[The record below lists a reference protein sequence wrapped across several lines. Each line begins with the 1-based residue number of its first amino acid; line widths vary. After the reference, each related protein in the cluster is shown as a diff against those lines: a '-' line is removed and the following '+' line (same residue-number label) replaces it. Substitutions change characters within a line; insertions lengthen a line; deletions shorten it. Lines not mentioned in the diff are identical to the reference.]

1 MNNQNKIFGVIFI
14 AIGLV
19 NLIRPE
25 WIDFGIFTATG
36 ASLLIN
42 PRNSATAKIMQ
53 IALTI
58 VAVGLLVT
66 RLVIDFSS

>member
-25 WIDFGIFTATG
+25 WIDFGIFTAIG